1 MKGTL
6 GKVDIIMSRID
17 AAMKNLNQEKAYKYL
32 EIKEEDGIH
41 YLGKETKREKLR
53 KEFYRRICVYQ
64 GVNLMLA
71 IRLYA

>member
-6 GKVDIIMSRID
+6 GKVDIIMFDID

-32 EIKEEDGIH
+32 EIKEEDGIK

-53 KEFYRRICVYQ
+53 KEFYRRISVY
-64 GVNLMLA
+64 
-71 IRLYA
+71 